1 MLDSTEVGN
10 SKETLPA
17 ALSAQWAHLEYWQVW
32 NLTRKQP
39 GGLECGG
46 GEPGLRT
53 LGETVGE
60 QAPKLGILGETVGGM
75 CTKTGD
81 TRRNSG
87 VWCFKTEDTRR
98 NSGGTCIKTEDTR
111 KNKQFRHQEAKVS
124 PAGSLYGE
132 WKPDWWE
139 PGIEPHSPPP
149 SVQGCCPPRKKQGW
163 WLLQWPDI
171 VLVPLPQEHRGEWRM
186 NEQA

>member
-60 QAPKLGILGETVGGM
+60 QAPRLGILGETVGG
-75 CTKTGD
+75 CALRLGTLGETVGCGALRLRILGETVEGRASRLRTLGRTNSSG
-81 TRRNSG
+81 TRRP
-87 VWCFKTEDTRR
+87 RYL
-98 NSGGTCIKTEDTR
+98 
-111 KNKQFRHQEAKVS
+111 QQEACMGNGNQTGGNQELSHTLHLHQFKDAALPEKS
-124 PAGSLYGE
+124 RGG
-132 WKPDWWE
+132 
-139 PGIEPHSPPP
+139 
-149 SVQGCCPPRKKQGW
+149 GCCSG
-163 WLLQWPDI
+163 LTLS
-171 VLVPLPQEHRGEWRM
+171 
-186 NEQA
+186 